1 MVDKNAITKINRK
14 VSRQFPEMSGTKP
27 TVSRKE
33 ASNGSFQY
41 QLVYRGQVEL
51 PGGKKL
57 KRVVHVTTNNRGRI
71 LRMST
76 SK

>member
-27 TVSRKE
+27 TVSRSE

-57 KRVVHVTTNNRGRI
+57 KRIVRVTTNNRGRI